1 MLELEGAES
10 SITPDDF
17 LDVEKLAGGVLPLY
31 FKALYL
37 SANGGFPAATEV
49 EGEECVFSINGFNSI
64 KFGGLPIEKLMQDFY
79 SQDEKLRGYVPFAYD
94 DGGNSFMLSLK
105 CESSGV
111 VYLLLHEDLRL
122 ERVCKSFEVFLS
134 SLLGS

>member
-1 MLELEGAES
+1 MLELEGAEN

-17 LDVEKLAGGVLPLY
+17 LDVEKLAGGVLPLS

-49 EGEECVFSINGFNSI
+49 EGEECVFSINGFNPI
-64 KFGGLPIEKLMQDFY
+64 KFGGLPIERLMQDFY

-94 DGGNSFMLSLK
+94 EGGNSFMLSLNR
-105 CESSGV
+105 ENSGV
-111 VYLLLHEDLRL
+111 VYLLLHDDLQL
-122 ERVCKSFEVFLS
+122 ERVCESFEVFLS
-134 SLLGS
+134 SLFES